1 MGKQHQFPHGGADMV
16 QAVRKTFLNLAMLC
30 DHFQKI
36 IQILRG
42 LLLPDAVDVHGS
54 PAGGGFQPGQPFQ
67 GGIVE
72 YGISRNSGFTGQ
84 LIPELLQFQKQIF
97 VKLAQGGQIPRGPHP
112 GLSRGSGSLFPA
124 GKGPE
129 HGRLPAPHHH
139 FIPFRTQGNQGAVR
153 LSAHSGQPRH
163 LHGAEQLADIVLAPP
178 GKDSIRT

>member
-1 MGKQHQFPHGGADMV
+1 MAGQFLFFTGFQRHLPLEFPVRIQETDKRPPNIKSTGSRFSPANITPQEHSAAGPWENKGHQFPHGGADMV

-72 YGISRNSGFTGQ
+72 YGISEFR
-84 LIPELLQFQKQIF
+84 LH
-97 VKLAQGGQIPRGPHP
+97 GP
-112 GLSRGSGSLFPA
+112 
-124 GKGPE
+124 
-129 HGRLPAPHHH
+129 
-139 FIPFRTQGNQGAVR
+139 
-153 LSAHSGQPRH
+153 AHS
-163 LHGAEQLADIVLAPP
+163 
-178 GKDSIRT
+178 